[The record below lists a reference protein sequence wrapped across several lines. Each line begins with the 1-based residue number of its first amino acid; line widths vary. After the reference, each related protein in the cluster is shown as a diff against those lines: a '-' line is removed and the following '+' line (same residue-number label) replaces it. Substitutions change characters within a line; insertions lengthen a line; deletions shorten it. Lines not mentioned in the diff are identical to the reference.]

1 MKVSCIFT
9 LNELKKI
16 VPSLEIEH
24 FKSDNPKV
32 KEALNKLFF
41 NLGCTLP
48 NKIEIDEGLVTLN
61 RFGCIDDSPRITVSE
76 RQDENWI
83 KTRFASH
90 QVRCLTDDVSM
101 MREMDGITIERACDV
116 CNGIEFFQG

>member
-16 VPSLEIEH
+16 VPSITIEH

-32 KEALNKLFF
+32 KEALDKLFF

-48 NKIEIDEGLVTLN
+48 DKVEIDEGLLTIN
-61 RFGCIDDSPRITVSE
+61 RFGCIDDSPRITVHE
-76 RQDENWI
+76 RVDENWV

-101 MREMDGITIERACDV
+101 MRELDQKMNQRSFDITTGVEL
-116 CNGIEFFQG
+116 N

>member
-16 VPSLEIEH
+16 VPSIEIEH

-32 KEALNKLFF
+32 KEALHKLFW

-48 NKIEIDEGLVTLN
+48 NKVEIDKGLVTIN
-61 RFGCIDDSPRITVSE
+61 RFKEQDDSPRITVNE
-76 RQDENWI
+76 RSDSNWI

-101 MREMDGITIERACDV
+101 MREMDGIANQRSFDV
-116 CNGIEFFQG
+116 SNGVELV

>member
-32 KEALNKLFF
+32 KEALDKLFF

-48 NKIEIDEGLVTLN
+48 DKIEIDEGLLTIN
-61 RFGCIDDSPRITVSE
+61 RFGCIDDSPRITANE
-76 RQDENWI
+76 RVDEIYLRSKW
-83 KTRFASH
+83 ASNA
-90 QVRCLTDDVSM
+90 VKLATNDVEM
-101 MREMDGITIERACDV
+101 MRMIDQHRNQRSFSLEE
-116 CNGIEFFQG
+116 N

>member
-16 VPSLEIEH
+16 VPSITIEH
-24 FKSDNPKV
+24 FKSDNPEV

-48 NKIEIDEGLVTLN
+48 DKIEIDEGLLTIN
-61 RFGCIDDSPRITVSE
+61 RFKEEDNSPRVTCWE
-76 RQDENWI
+76 RSDPEWI

-101 MREMDGITIERACDV
+101 MREMDGITNQRSFDV
-116 CNGIEFFQG
+116 CNGIELV

>member
-16 VPSLEIEH
+16 TPSITIEH

-32 KEALNKLFF
+32 KEALKKLFW

-48 NKIEIDEGLVTLN
+48 NKVEIDEGLVTLN
-61 RFGCIDDSPRITVSE
+61 KFGCIDDSPRITVNE
-76 RQDENWI
+76 RVDSGWL

-90 QVRCLTDDVSM
+90 QVKTVTDDVGM
-101 MREMDGITIERACDV
+101 MRELDSISNARSYAVTTGVELV
-116 CNGIEFFQG
+116 

>member
-16 VPSLEIEH
+16 TPSLEIEH

-48 NKIEIDEGLVTLN
+48 DKIEIDEGLLTLN
-61 RFGCIDDSPRITVSE
+61 KFGEQDDSPRITVFE
-76 RQDENWI
+76 RVDSNWL

-101 MREMDGITIERACDV
+101 MREMDGITNQRSFDVVNSIELV
-116 CNGIEFFQG
+116 

>member
-16 VPSLEIEH
+16 TPSLEIEH

-32 KEALNKLFF
+32 REALKKLFW

-48 NKIEIDEGLVTLN
+48 DKIEIDEGLVTLN
-61 RFGCIDDSPRITVSE
+61 KFGCIDDSPRITVNE
-76 RQDENWI
+76 REDIVWL

-101 MREMDGITIERACDV
+101 MREMDSITNQRSFDV
-116 CNGIEFFQG
+116 CNGIELV

>member
-16 VPSLEIEH
+16 VPSITIEH
-24 FKSDNPKV
+24 FKSDKPKV

-48 NKIEIDEGLVTLN
+48 DKIEIDEGLLTIN
-61 RFGCIDDSPRITVSE
+61 RFKEQDDSPRITGNE
-76 RQDENWI
+76 RVDENWV

-101 MREMDGITIERACDV
+101 MREMDSISNARSYAVTTGVELV
-116 CNGIEFFQG
+116 

>member
-16 VPSLEIEH
+16 TPSLDIEH

-32 KEALNKLFF
+32 KEALNKLFW

-48 NKIEIDEGLVTLN
+48 NKVEIDEGLVTLN
-61 RFGCIDDSPRITVSE
+61 RFGCIDDSPRITAHE
-76 RQDENWI
+76 RVDSNWV

-90 QVRCLTDDVSM
+90 RVRCLTDDVSM
-101 MREMDGITIERACDV
+101 MREMDSITNHRSFDV
-116 CNGIEFFQG
+116 CNGIELV

>member
-16 VPSLEIEH
+16 VPSITIEH

-32 KEALNKLFF
+32 KEALKKLFW

-48 NKIEIDEGLVTLN
+48 NKVEIDEGLVTLN
-61 RFGCIDDSPRITVSE
+61 RFKEEDNSPRITVFE
-76 RQDENWI
+76 RVDENYLRS
-83 KTRFASH
+83 KYASH
-90 QVRCLTDDVSM
+90 KVKIATNDVELMRDIDGLTNHRSFEVEND
-101 MREMDGITIERACDV
+101 
-116 CNGIEFFQG
+116 

>member
-16 VPSLEIEH
+16 VPSITIEH

-32 KEALNKLFF
+32 KEALKKLFW

-48 NKIEIDEGLVTLN
+48 NKVEIDVGLITIN
-61 RFGCIDDSPRITVSE
+61 RFKEQDDSPRITANE
-76 RQDENWI
+76 RDDENWV

-101 MREMDGITIERACDV
+101 MREMDGITNQRSFDV
-116 CNGIEFFQG
+116 SVGVELV

>member
-16 VPSLEIEH
+16 TPSLEIEH
-24 FKSDNPKV
+24 FKSDNLKV
-32 KEALNKLFF
+32 KEALKKLFW

-48 NKIEIDEGLVTLN
+48 NKVEIDEGLVTLN
-61 RFGCIDDSPRITVSE
+61 KFGERDYSPRISCFE
-76 RQDENWI
+76 RSDSNWI

-101 MREMDGITIERACDV
+101 MREMDGITNQRSFDV
-116 CNGIEFFQG
+116 SVGVELV

>member
-1 MKVSCIFT
+1 MKVNCIFT

-16 VPSLEIEH
+16 VPSITIEH

-48 NKIEIDEGLVTLN
+48 DKVDIDEGLLTLN
-61 RFGCIDDSPRITVSE
+61 KFGEQDDSPRITVSE
-76 RQDENWI
+76 RVDENWI

-90 QVRCLTDDVSM
+90 RVRCLTDDVSM
-101 MREMDGITIERACDV
+101 MREMDGITNQRSFDITTGTELV
-116 CNGIEFFQG
+116 

>member
-16 VPSLEIEH
+16 VPSITIEH

-48 NKIEIDEGLVTLN
+48 NKVEIDEGLVTLN
-61 RFGCIDDSPRITVSE
+61 KFGEQDDSPRISCFE
-76 RQDENWI
+76 RVDENWV

-90 QVRCLTDDVSM
+90 QVKTLTDDVGM
-101 MREMDGITIERACDV
+101 MRELDSISNARSYAVTTGVELV
-116 CNGIEFFQG
+116 

>member
-16 VPSLEIEH
+16 VPSITIEH
-24 FKSDNPKV
+24 FKSGNPKV

-48 NKIEIDEGLVTLN
+48 DKVEIDEGLITIN
-61 RFGCIDDSPRITVSE
+61 RFKEEDDSPRITVNE
-76 RQDENWI
+76 RQDEGWI

-101 MREMDGITIERACDV
+101 MREMDGITNQRSFDVVNSIELV
-116 CNGIEFFQG
+116 

>member
-1 MKVSCIFT
+1 MKVSVTYT
-9 LNELKKI
+9 LNELQRITPNLRK
-16 VPSLEIEH
+16 EH

-32 KEALNKLFF
+32 KEALKKLFW

-48 NKIEIDEGLVTLN
+48 DKIEIDEGLVTLN
-61 RFGCIDDSPRITVSE
+61 KFGCLDDSPRITLHE
-76 RQDENWI
+76 RQDSVWL

-101 MREMDGITIERACDV
+101 MREMDSITNQRSFDV
-116 CNGIEFFQG
+116 CNGIELV

>member
-32 KEALNKLFF
+32 KEALDKLFF

-48 NKIEIDEGLVTLN
+48 DKVDIDEGLITLN
-61 RFGCIDDSPRITVSE
+61 KFGERDDSPRITANE
-76 RQDENWI
+76 RQDIVWL

-90 QVRCLTDDVSM
+90 RVRCLTDDVSM
-101 MREMDGITIERACDV
+101 MREMDGITNQRSFDITTGTELV
-116 CNGIEFFQG
+116 

>member
-16 VPSLEIEH
+16 VPSITIEH

-48 NKIEIDEGLVTLN
+48 DKIEIDEGLVTIN
-61 RFGCIDDSPRITVSE
+61 RFGCIDDSPRITANE
-76 RQDENWI
+76 RVDENWI

-90 QVRCLTDDVSM
+90 QVRCLTDDVEM
-101 MREMDGITIERACDV
+101 MRELDRSMNQRSFDV
-116 CNGIEFFQG
+116 GNGVELV

>member
-16 VPSLEIEH
+16 TPSLEIEH

-32 KEALNKLFF
+32 KEALNKLFW

-48 NKIEIDEGLVTLN
+48 NKVEIDEGLVTLN
-61 RFGCIDDSPRITVSE
+61 KFGCIDDSPRITVFE
-76 RQDENWI
+76 RQDIVWL

-90 QVRCLTDDVSM
+90 RVRCLTDDVSM
-101 MREMDGITIERACDV
+101 MREMDGITNHRSFDV
-116 CNGIEFFQG
+116 CNGIELV

>member
-32 KEALNKLFF
+32 KEALKKLFW

-48 NKIEIDEGLVTLN
+48 DKIEIDEGLLTLN
-61 RFGCIDDSPRITVSE
+61 KFGCIDDSPRITANE
-76 RQDENWI
+76 RVDENWI

-90 QVRCLTDDVSM
+90 RVRCLTDDVSM
-101 MREMDGITIERACDV
+101 MREMDGITNQRSFDV
-116 CNGIEFFQG
+116 CNGIELV

>member
-16 VPSLEIEH
+16 VPSITIEH

-32 KEALNKLFF
+32 KEALDKLFF

-48 NKIEIDEGLVTLN
+48 DKIEIDEGLVTIN
-61 RFGCIDDSPRITVSE
+61 RFKEEDNSPRITANE
-76 RQDENWI
+76 RVDPCWL

-90 QVRCLTDDVSM
+90 QVKTLTDDVGM
-101 MREMDGITIERACDV
+101 MRELDSISNARSYAVTTGVELV
-116 CNGIEFFQG
+116 